1 MVVVEEVVGGGRGTV
16 VDVVDGGLVFAGL
29 VFVGLLVEVCDG
41 TWVGVVTPLVV
52 VVLGTMAW
60 VELTEAEL
68 RRPYPIPACA
78 TTSAKPI
85 SGREPFTVRAC
96 GDIQTR
102 PWDPAPTKDKNSDR
116 KSLLGS
122 YSAKG
127 WHRLNV

>member
-1 MVVVEEVVGGGRGTV
+1 VVVVEEVVGGGRGTV
-16 VDVVDGGLVFAGL
+16 VDVVGGGLVFACL
-29 VFVGLLVEVCDG
+29 VLFRLVVEVCDG
-41 TWVGVVTPLVV
+41 TWVGVVTPVV
-52 VVLGTMAW
+52 AVVLGTTAW

-78 TTSAKPI
+78 TTSAKAI
-85 SGREPFTVRAC
+85 RGREPFTVRPY

-102 PWDPAPTKDKNSDR
+102 HWAQAATKDKNFDR

-122 YSAKG
+122 YSAER